1 MHERNICASG
11 TTTLADPGPERRKLR
26 SMTSSMPPWLAAAL
40 LGAEAML
47 MQGCGQG
54 LFDRARALEDA
65 AATYDGEVEAVIL
78 PPTDDAAAP
87 VDDGPKPPVDDVAKP
102 NDDLPKPP
110 DDGSNPS
117 VCDGGNPADNVQTF
131 DSNGGRLTLGSAT
144 LTIAPGTFKDGT
156 SVQICIRQIE
166 SIAHTGAYGP
176 VFEISVP
183 VPHLF
188 RQTPLLTLQVPDL
201 SPNQSFLPYIALG
214 TLDPSKSLADQQW
227 VPASESSLSSD
238 QKSVSGSV
246 TDFENLT
253 VVQFGV
259 IVGCPSAMMCP
270 PHQAC
275 NSSACQQCPTLTN
288 CP

>member
-1 MHERNICASG
+1 
-11 TTTLADPGPERRKLR
+11 
-26 SMTSSMPPWLAAAL
+26 
-40 LGAEAML
+40 ML

-54 LFDRARALEDA
+54 LFDHARVLEDA

-78 PPTDDAAAP
+78 PPTYDTAAP

-131 DSNGGRLTLGSAT
+131 DSNGGRLTLGSAM

>member
-1 MHERNICASG
+1 
-11 TTTLADPGPERRKLR
+11 
-26 SMTSSMPPWLAAAL
+26 
-40 LGAEAML
+40 
-47 MQGCGQG
+47 
-54 LFDRARALEDA
+54 
-65 AATYDGEVEAVIL
+65 
-78 PPTDDAAAP
+78 
-87 VDDGPKPPVDDVAKP
+87 
-102 NDDLPKPP
+102 
-110 DDGSNPS
+110 

-131 DSNGGRLTLGSAT
+131 DSNGGRLTLGSAM